1 MADDLVL
8 TERNPDGVPDG
19 VVVVRLNNGA
29 MNPLSRAVLERL
41 RDVARDLA
49 ADDTVKAVVVAGGER
64 AFAAGADISE
74 FSGQAGAPAV
84 ARAFR
89 DAFDAVAA
97 IPRPVIAAIRGYAL
111 GGGLEL
117 ACACDLRVAGENARL
132 GQPEILLGII
142 PGAGGTQRLTR
153 LVGPARAKEMVWTGR
168 QVRAAEALAIGLV
181 DRVVPSGDEEHT
193 ALQWAGELG
202 KGAVVAMGLAKRV
215 IDGGLGRALPEGLDL
230 EADAFVEVFGTED
243 ATTGVT
249 SFLAD
254 GPGKAKFAGR

>member
-8 TERNPDGVPDG
+8 TEPLSDGVL
-19 VVVVRLNNGA
+19 VIRLNNPP
-29 MNPLSRAVLERL
+29 MNALSRALLEQL
-41 RDVARDLA
+41 RDVARA
-49 ADDTVKAVVVAGGER
+49 AGDDAAVKAVVVAGGEK

-74 FSGQAGAPAV
+74 FGGQDAARAI

-117 ACACDLRVAGENARL
+117 ACACDLRVAAETARV

-153 LVGPARAKEMVWTGR
+153 LVGPARAKDLIWSGR
-168 QVRAAEALAIGLV
+168 QVRADEAQAIGISSTGSSPPT
-181 DRVVPSGDEEHT
+181 RSSTPRCH
-193 ALQWAGELG
+193 WAAELG
-202 KGAVVAMGLAKRV
+202 KGAVVAMGIAKRA
-215 IDGGLGRALPEGLDL
+215 IDGGLGVSLADGLDL
-230 EADAFVEVFGTED
+230 ERDAFVEVFATED
-243 ATTGVT
+243 ADTGVK

-254 GPGKAKFAGR
+254 GPGKAKFSGK